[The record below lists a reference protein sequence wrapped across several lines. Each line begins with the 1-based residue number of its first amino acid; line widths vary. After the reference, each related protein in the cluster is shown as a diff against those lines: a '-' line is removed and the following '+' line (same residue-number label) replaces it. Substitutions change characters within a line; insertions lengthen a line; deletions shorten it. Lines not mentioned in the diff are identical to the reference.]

1 MCCLLFQSSQDILW
15 YQDAQTG
22 GTDCEGA
29 GEDSLPWSGVS
40 DNTVIIIIACYVAV
54 LALAGGFRSRHW
66 FHASV
71 PFLGLIAI
79 WKVHS
84 ASWSSLTVRR
94 DMRGY
99 HPKKILHCSVCV
111 PFQDIFAPTPRE
123 QISTASL
130 YQTPVWIQWCLKASI
145 RTGFTVI
152 LPLCLKSC
160 MCRNETCWQ
169 LLLKWDRQ
177 WRLTQSKYVS
187 AISTELLNLL

>member
-15 YQDAQTG
+15 HQDAQTG

-40 DNTVIIIIACYVAV
+40 DNTVIIIIIIACYVAV

-84 ASWSSLTVRR
+84 ASWSPLTVRR
-94 DMRGY
+94 DRRTDRLPSREDPALQLSVVVCSGAISGHLCSY
-99 HPKKILHCSVCV
+99 LKGANLHCIPLSNPCVDSVMLEG
-111 PFQDIFAPTPRE
+111 FD
-123 QISTASL
+123 
-130 YQTPVWIQWCLKASI
+130 QTRHHSDPS
-145 RTGFTVI
+145 F
-152 LPLCLKSC
+152 
-160 MCRNETCWQ
+160 
-169 LLLKWDRQ
+169 
-177 WRLTQSKYVS
+177 VS
-187 AISTELLNLL
+187 

>member
-15 YQDAQTG
+15 HQDAQTG

-84 ASWSSLTVRR
+84 ASWSSLTVRTDR
-94 DMRGY
+94 RGY
-99 HPKKILHCSVCV
+99 HPKKILHCSVC
-111 PFQDIFAPTPRE
+111 
-123 QISTASL
+123 
-130 YQTPVWIQWCLKASI
+130 
-145 RTGFTVI
+145 G
-152 LPLCLKSC
+152 
-160 MCRNETCWQ
+160 
-169 LLLKWDRQ
+169 
-177 WRLTQSKYVS
+177 
-187 AISTELLNLL
+187 AISGHLCSYSKGANLHCIPLSNPCVDSVMLEGFDQNRLHSYSPFVS